1 VTSRSQPLH
10 RRALWTAKVTA
21 RAPLEARF
29 PFRSPEAIER
39 AQRRRLRATVA
50 HAYEHV
56 PYYRETMR
64 ERGLTPA
71 DITRAEDI
79 ARLPLIERDQ
89 LQRDPEYFVSGAW
102 PSDAYLRLRSGGSS
116 GQPIT
121 VQWDPLALF
130 EVGAYQERFRSLLT
144 RLSGRRLRYREA
156 RIVSPIDASR
166 ATGSAFASLSLLPQ
180 ALRAGRMTLSLLDP
194 PEVNIPRLNAFQPE
208 VIGTYG
214 SYLEALF
221 TYLRT
226 TDTPFHRPKVAVHG
240 GDPLSARIREL
251 ISELGIEVLS
261 VYNSIEA
268 FSIGFECEQH
278 VGFHLN
284 SDLVPI
290 RVVDAEGSDAA
301 TEESGEVVISNLVNR
316 GTVLLN
322 YRLGDVA
329 ARLDGRCPCGRS
341 LPMLSFLEGR
351 SDEWILST
359 SGRRLHHLTVRAPL
373 SDEPGVWRYQ
383 VIQLGP
389 GRLRVEI
396 VPAPDADREGLRSRL
411 ARDLAARLGA
421 GGDVE
426 VAYVGSLPTSALGK
440 VRAVMS
446 LETRRR
452 LELEVATSGAG
463 ERDPGSRQ
471 GGA

>member
-1 VTSRSQPLH
+1 VSPSLAK
-10 RRALWTAKVTA
+10 RAAWSARLAW

-64 ERGLTPA
+64 TLGLTPA

-89 LQRDPEYFVSGAW
+89 LQRDPEYFVSQAW
-102 PSDAYLRLRSGGSS
+102 PSEAYLRLRSGGSS

-121 VQWDPLALF
+121 VQWDRQALF
-130 EVGAYQERFRSLLT
+130 AVGAHQERFRSLLT
-144 RLSGRRLRYREA
+144 RLSGRRLRHREA
-156 RIVSPIDASR
+156 RIVSPLDASR

-180 ALRAGRMTLSLLDP
+180 ALRASRITLSLLDP
-194 PEVNIPRLNAFQPE
+194 PEVNLPRLNAFRPD
-208 VIGTYG
+208 VISSYG

-221 TYLRT
+221 THLRT
-226 TDTPFHRPKVAVHG
+226 TGEPFHSPKVVVHG

-268 FSIGFECEQH
+268 FNIGFECEQH
-278 VGFHLN
+278 SGFHLN
-284 SDLVPI
+284 SDLVPVRI
-290 RVVDAEGSDAA
+290 VDTEGGDAA
-301 TEESGEVVISNLVNR
+301 TGESGEIVVSNLVNQ
-316 GTVLLN
+316 GTVLIN

-329 ARLDGRCPCGRS
+329 ARLNGRCPCGRV
-341 LPMLSFLEGR
+341 LPRMSFLEGR

-383 VIQLGP
+383 VVQLGP
-389 GRLRVEI
+389 GRIRVEV
-396 VPAPDADREGLRSRL
+396 VPAPDADREGMRSRL
-411 ARDLAARLGA
+411 SQELGA
-421 GGDVE
+421 RIGRGAEVD
-426 VAYVGSLPTSALGK
+426 VAYVASLPTSARGK

-452 LELEVATSGAG
+452 LELETATSGG
-463 ERDPGSRQ
+463 GKLDPGSRW